1 VSELV
6 RRAADKSALEGLLG
20 PLVRERCSPRSRML
34 AELIIEFFADRPSS
48 GDADGMAA
56 AMKLAMH
63 VERFGDDLLD
73 SDVTSALLALD
84 QTSKWRPTIPE
95 VLEAIDR
102 SISRRRDAERRAG
115 LPVEPPGELPTDE
128 QLAAYRS
135 KFAELAG
142 KWRMPSPALAQSEI
156 PVNPFEPDEETARE
170 REEALARLA
179 ATEGHERRPA

>member
-1 VSELV
+1 
-6 RRAADKSALEGLLG
+6 
-20 PLVRERCSPRSRML
+20 ML

-115 LPVEPPGELPTDE
+115 LPVEPPGEPPTDE
-128 QLAAYRS
+128 QLAAYRA
-135 KFAELAG
+135 KFAELAS
-142 KWRMPSPALAQSEI
+142 KWRMPPAGKVHAV
-156 PVNPFEPDEETARE
+156 PADVTFEPDEETARQ